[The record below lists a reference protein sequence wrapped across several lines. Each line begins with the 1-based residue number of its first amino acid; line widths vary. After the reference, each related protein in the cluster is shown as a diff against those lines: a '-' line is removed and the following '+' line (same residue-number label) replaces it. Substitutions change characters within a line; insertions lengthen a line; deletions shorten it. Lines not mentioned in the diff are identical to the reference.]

1 MATISIADNDAR
13 VQYTQAVTANSTT
26 LTIDFPFFNL
36 DDIKVIATT
45 SAGVDTTLSRGSG
58 TGTFAV
64 SGTSVDDGYSGG
76 SITLGDSYAN
86 TYTYTIYRDI
96 TASRTTDF
104 ATSGPFNIS
113 SLNTELDKIY
123 AIIQQIETE
132 NNRALTLPS
141 SDATASIILPP
152 KASRLN
158 KYLAFHETTGLAV
171 VGGNVTDT
179 GTVASQS
186 ANISTLA
193 GINANITTVA
203 GISSNVTTVAGIS
216 SNVTT
221 VAGIQANVTT
231 VAGANSNVTTVA
243 NNIASVNTV
252 ATDIAKVIVVA
263 NDLNEAVSEIE
274 TAALDLQETTSE
286 IDVVANNIANVNTV
300 GGISGNVTTVAGIQA
315 NVTTL
320 ATGTTGG
327 NANLTQINA
336 VADNLTNVNAVAT
349 NATNINAVNSN
360 SSNINTVAGDTTE
373 INAVAGN
380 ATNINAVAT
389 NATNINNLNGSGVIS
404 NIGTVSGISS
414 NVTTVAGIHGNVTT
428 VAGIAS
434 DVTAVANDATDI
446 GAVAGKAT
454 EIGRLGTTD
463 AVADMALLGVQAV
476 VDDMAI
482 LGASGVVGHIAT
494 VSGISSNVSTVAGI
508 QANVT
513 TVAGISSNVSTVAG
527 ISSNVTTVAGDST
540 EITAVA
546 GNSTNINAVAG
557 NATNINAV
565 ASNSTNIN
573 AVNSNATNIN
583 SVAGAI
589 SNVNTVGG
597 AISNVNTVA
606 TNLSS
611 INDFADKYRIGSS
624 DPGSSNDEGDLFY
637 NTTSNTLKVYTGSA
651 WEAGVTAGS
660 GFAALTGAN
669 FTGNISITSTD
680 DGDVDDPSLV
690 LYRNSASPAD
700 YDDMGEIIFRGRND
714 NSQDVNYAR
723 MWVEPYDV
731 SDGTEGGRLHLN
743 SMVGG
748 VEKSIFAT
756 GWGYVYFDQNI
767 FLNTGKLIKFEGASN
782 DAHETT
788 LTVADPTA
796 DRTITLPDATGT
808 VLVQDST
815 NDVTITSTDATAN
828 ADPAL
833 TLFRNSASPADND
846 VLGNLVYRGRNDNS
860 QNLTYGQIYTK
871 ASDVSD
877 GSEDAMMVFSVM
889 RNGSLDGAISLGNH
903 IFLQQTVNLQSNNI
917 IQVGTLSFEGSTEDA
932 YETTIDVVD
941 PTADRTI
948 TLPNTTGTVI
958 TTGNTSD
965 ITSVGTLT
973 SATVNGNAKAD
984 SFSIDHASNDWNFEL
999 SGADL
1004 VIKNGSTTLF
1014 KLDTSGNLTV
1024 AGDITTDGSL

>member
-349 NATNINAVNSN
+349 NATNIN
-360 SSNINTVAGDTTE
+360 
-373 INAVAGN
+373 
-380 ATNINAVAT
+380 
-389 NATNINNLNGSGVIS
+389 NLNGSGVIA
-404 NIGTVSGISS
+404 NIATVGGISS

-482 LGASGVVGHIAT
+482 LGGSGVVGNIAT
-494 VSGISSNVSTVAGI
+494 VAGISSNVTTVAGI

-557 NATNINAV
+557 NATNISAV
-565 ASNSTNIN
+565 AGNSTNIN

-624 DPGSSNDEGDLFY
+624 DPGSANDEGDLFY
-637 NTTSNTLKVYTGSA
+637 NTSSNTLKVYTGSA

-660 GFAALTGAN
+660 GFAPLSGAT
-669 FTGNISITSTD
+669 FTGDVTLSGDSYNAVWDKSDNALEFAD
-680 DGDVDDPSLV
+680 DAKLTFGTGSDLQIYHDSSDNKTYIKESGSHNFYLQASNFFVQ
-690 LYRNSASPAD
+690 NSAGSKNYIYGQDGAD
-700 YDDMGEIIFRGRND
+700 VRLYYDGN
-714 NSQDVNYAR
+714 QKLV
-723 MWVEPYDV
+723 
-731 SDGTEGGRLHLN
+731 T
-743 SMVGG
+743 
-748 VEKSIFAT
+748 T
-756 GWGYVYFDQNI
+756 
-767 FLNTGKLIKFEGASN
+767 NTG
-782 DAHETT
+782 
-788 LTVADPTA
+788 
-796 DRTITLPDATGT
+796 
-808 VLVQDST
+808 
-815 NDVTITSTDATAN
+815 
-828 ADPAL
+828 
-833 TLFRNSASPADND
+833 
-846 VLGNLVYRGRNDNS
+846 
-860 QNLTYGQIYTK
+860 
-871 ASDVSD
+871 
-877 GSEDAMMVFSVM
+877 
-889 RNGSLDGAISLGNH
+889 
-903 IFLQQTVNLQSNNI
+903 
-917 IQVGTLSFEGSTEDA
+917 
-932 YETTIDVVD
+932 ID
-941 PTADRTI
+941 
-948 TLPNTTGTVI
+948 
-958 TTGNTSD
+958 
-965 ITSVGTLT
+965 
-973 SATVNGNAKAD
+973 VNGNAKAD
-984 SFSIDHASNDWNFEL
+984 SLSIDHASNDWNFEL